1 MIMMATIADL
11 VSNNESIRKLRD
23 NLQHEVNKDLIEKN
37 YTEGLANELKQTFGD
52 AVQTD
57 NHNNISIAYRIIQ
70 EQGTQKTGFYDLKTA
85 FARSPKTKQSKAGGW
100 YLKIPISQKAVT
112 FRSAYGRKLWDTIS
126 HTQFG
131 STSGQQANLARFQKI
146 LMNSN
151 MNSTPIAYQWKSTNV
166 TRVPFGSSQKRGSY
180 ISFRTVSNRSNSN
193 SWLLNRNSIN
203 QAIQNNTDNEQQANQ
218 VAQIVSSAIEKAIH
232 EYNSKEGETT

>member
-1 MIMMATIADL
+1 MMATIANL

-37 YTEGLANELKQTFGD
+37 YTAGLANELKQTFGN

-57 NHNNISIAYRIIQ
+57 NHNNVSIAYRIIQ

-85 FARSPKTKQSKAGGW
+85 FARSPKAKQTKAGGW

-126 HTQFG
+126 HTEFG
-131 STSGQQANLARFQKI
+131 TTSGQQANITRFQKI
-146 LMNSN
+146 LMNSD

-166 TRVPFGSSQKRGSY
+166 TRLPFGKSQTRGSY
-180 ISFRTVSNRSNSN
+180 ISFRTVSDKSNSN
-193 SWLLNRNSIN
+193 SWLIHRNAMN
-203 QAIQNNTDNEQQANQ
+203 QAIQNNTDNEQQANE
-218 VAQIVSSAIEKAIH
+218 VAQIVSSAIDKAIN
-232 EYNSKEGETT
+232 EYNKEGETI